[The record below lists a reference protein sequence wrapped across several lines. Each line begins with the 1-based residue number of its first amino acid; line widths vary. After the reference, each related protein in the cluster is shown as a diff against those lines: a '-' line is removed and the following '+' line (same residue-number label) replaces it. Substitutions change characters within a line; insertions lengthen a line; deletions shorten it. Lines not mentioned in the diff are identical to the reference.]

1 MNFVHLRKISTGGLF
16 FMLSLIIPVAQAQ
29 TTNPPV
35 ANNTAEWSHVI
46 QATVKRHA
54 EYLLYDSQKQVG
66 AGYQQQA
73 KGWLGGDP
81 SISLLHYNDRF
92 ASNNGYREW
101 ETELELPLWLPGEK
115 SARQRVSDGYF
126 SEAEADLKLLTWKV
140 AGDVQEL
147 AWDVY
152 LAQATRKQT
161 YEQWQST
168 LALENNINRRVK
180 AGELARSDNL
190 LAQQSTLG
198 DEAIYQNA
206 LSQLQRAKNAWQNYT
221 GLTIVPVQNKT
232 RVRVNLHSLDEKT
245 VLSQHPLLE
254 STSARTDR
262 TRAQRDD
269 SRIKRRN
276 NPVLGLY
283 TKSERAFESASYEN
297 SIGVQISVPF
307 GTRSYAAPRLAEAEA
322 ALTEVQVQ
330 HLATERS
337 ILLQQKQALEEL
349 NKTETQLKLATQ
361 SNQVAEQ
368 RLRLSQ
374 RGFDLG
380 ETELYLLLLTREQAN
395 KKALELEKIKI
406 ERQRAINRYNHSY
419 GVIPK

>member
-1 MNFVHLRKISTGGLF
+1 MNFVYTLNVSTLRLF
-16 FMLSLIIPVAQAQ
+16 VMLSLILPVAQAQ
-29 TTNPPV
+29 TNHTQVATN
-35 ANNTAEWSHVI
+35 TTRWSHVI
-46 QATVKRHA
+46 ETTVKRHA
-54 EYLLYDSQKQVG
+54 EYLLYDSQKQLG
-66 AGYQQQA
+66 AGYQKQA

-81 SISLLHYNDRF
+81 SVSLLHYNDRL
-92 ASNNGYREW
+92 ASDNGYREW
-101 ETELELPLWLPGEK
+101 EAGLELPLWLPGEK

-147 AWDVY
+147 AWNVY
-152 LAQATRKQT
+152 LAEATRKQT

-180 AGELARSDNL
+180 AGELARSDKL
-190 LAQQSTLG
+190 LAQQSTL
-198 DEAIYQNA
+198 EHESIYQNA
-206 LSQLQRAKNAWQNYT
+206 LSQLQRAKIAWQNYT
-221 GLTIVPVQNKT
+221 GLTAVPVQNKT
-232 RVRVNLHSLDEKT
+232 LATPNVSSLDEKT

-254 STSARTDR
+254 SMSARTDR

-276 NPVLGLY
+276 NPVLTLL
-283 TKSERAFESASYEN
+283 TKRERGSEFDSYDN
-297 SIGVQISVPF
+297 SIGAQISVPF
-307 GTRSYAAPRLAEAEA
+307 GTHSYAAPRLAEAEA

-330 HLATERS
+330 RLATERS

-349 NKTETQLKLATQ
+349 EKTATQLKLATQ

-380 ETELYLLLLTREQAN
+380 ETELYLLLLAREQAG
-395 KKALELEKIKI
+395 KKALELEKIQI
-406 ERQRAINRYNHSY
+406 ERQRAINRYNHSH